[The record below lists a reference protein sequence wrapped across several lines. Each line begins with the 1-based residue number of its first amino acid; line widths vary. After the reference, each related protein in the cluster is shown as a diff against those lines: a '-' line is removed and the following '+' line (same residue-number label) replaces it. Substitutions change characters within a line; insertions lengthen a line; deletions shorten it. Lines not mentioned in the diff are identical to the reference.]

1 LAMNESRKLHASY
14 HYISSRLVFVKKVV
28 RFSTWLVLL
37 SRNWMLK
44 SSIFFERVGYNILGE
59 EIQGRNV
66 DLAMSVFWDVCRCIG
81 K

>member
-1 LAMNESRKLHASY
+1 MNESRKLHASY

>member
-1 LAMNESRKLHASY
+1 
-14 HYISSRLVFVKKVV
+14 
-28 RFSTWLVLL
+28 
-37 SRNWMLK
+37 MLK